1 VSEDSNLSKVSKSLG
16 APKPPVK
23 SSEALSVLRLMDR
36 YTVLKR
42 TTPNGDEAW
51 FVWDTEERKR
61 MSGDYALWRAAHI
74 EKMRCYAG
82 RLETVRDDFAQRVRR
97 ALPIEEEMLAGR
109 LMDRIRVIFSSACV
123 RCTGETPL
131 DRARPPSWMRP
142 PRKA

>member
-1 VSEDSNLSKVSKSLG
+1 
-16 APKPPVK
+16 
-23 SSEALSVLRLMDR
+23 MDR

-97 ALPIEEEMLAGR
+97 ALPIEEEMLARQVDGQDTSDLFER
-109 LMDRIRVIFSSACV
+109 LRAVYRGDAPRPCAPAVVDAPAPEGMTAPAP
-123 RCTGETPL
+123 GTPV
-131 DRARPPSWMRP
+131 AV
-142 PRKA
+142 AI